1 MTKHYNKYELKETR
15 RHLRKNQTYTEKI
28 VWMYLRN
35 RQMDGYKFRRQP
47 AGRYSV
53 DKFVIDFYC
62 PKLKLAIEIDG
73 SIHNEPGQK
82 EYDLKRQE
90 YLETFGIKFL
100 RLTNEEIDGN
110 PNKAFMKIENEI
122 EVLNLTSSKMPGRK
136 EAER

>member
-1 MTKHYNKYELKETR
+1 MTKHYNKKELKETR

-35 RQMDGYKFRRQP
+35 RQMDGYKFRRQ
-47 AGRYSV
+47 YSV

-73 SIHNEPGQK
+73 SVHNEPGQK
-82 EYDLKRQE
+82 EYDIKRQE
-90 YLETFGIKFL
+90 HIETFGIKFL

-110 PNKAFMKIENEI
+110 PNKAFLKIENFIKE
-122 EVLNLTSSKMPGRK
+122 LTK
-136 EAER
+136 

>member
-1 MTKHYNKYELKETR
+1 MTKHYNKIELKETR

-35 RQMDGYKFRRQP
+35 RQMDRYKFRRQ
-47 AGRYSV
+47 YSV

-73 SIHNEPGQK
+73 SVHDEPGQK
-82 EYDLKRQE
+82 EYDIKRQE
-90 YLETFGIKFL
+90 HIETFGIKFL

-110 PNKAFMKIENEI
+110 PNKAFLKIENFIKEL
-122 EVLNLTSSKMPGRK
+122 VSKGDSKPSI
-136 EAER
+136 

>member
-1 MTKHYNKYELKETR
+1 MTKHYNKKELKETR

-35 RQMDGYKFRRQP
+35 RQMEGYKFRRQ
-47 AGRYSV
+47 YSV

-73 SIHNEPGQK
+73 SIHNEPDQK
-82 EYDLKRQE
+82 EYDVKRQE

-100 RLTNEEIDGN
+100 RLTNEEINGN
-110 PNKAFMKIENEI
+110 PNAAFEKIEKTI
-122 EVLNLTSSKMPGRK
+122 EELNLTSSKNPK
-136 EAER
+136 